1 MSYYIG
7 IPLMILVALAEVA
20 FLPYFRVQ
28 GLQPNLLLV
37 LLICWL
43 MVRGQEEAFFLI
55 PIGAIFLGL
64 ADGAALGVALLALAP
79 IAVLHDL
86 RGAHLGQ
93 GQLLVTIIFTVV
105 ATIVYQSVYLL
116 AFAVNGQAGDIVGAL
131 LRIVVPV
138 SLLNVAILLP
148 VYWITWALSPD
159 VRRAMFA

>member
-7 IPLMILVALAEVA
+7 VPLVVLAALAEAA
-20 FLPYFRVQ
+20 FLPYFRVF

-37 LLICWL
+37 VLVCWL

-55 PIGAIFLGL
+55 PIGAVFLGL
-64 ADGAALGVALLALAP
+64 VDGAALGVAVLALAP

-86 RGAHLGQ
+86 RGARLDEGQ
-93 GQLLVTIIFTVV
+93 FLITVV
-105 ATIVYQSVYLL
+105 FTLSVTLVYQTIYML
-116 AFAVNGQAGDIVGAL
+116 AFAAGGHSGDILSAV
-131 LRIVVPV
+131 LRVIVPV

-148 VYWITWALSPD
+148 IYWLTWVLSPD